1 MNMFNDLKFKVY
13 VYILFK
19 FYGYYLKFD
28 ILNNLF
34 MFGEFFEFY

>member
-1 MNMFNDLKFKVY
+1 MFNDLKFKVY

-19 FYGYYLKFD
+19 FYAYYLKVD
-28 ILNNLF
+28 IFNNLF

>member
-1 MNMFNDLKFKVY
+1 MFNDLKFEVY
-13 VYILFK
+13 VYIMFK

-28 ILNNLF
+28 ILKNLF